1 MSQRPHQEEVYKN
14 IDGLRVPLPADHISW
29 EKEGTSILG
38 LWFLTLGGGPP
49 RIETL
54 RGASRDSAGVL
65 T

>member
-1 MSQRPHQEEVYKN
+1 MSPKGSQEERTQ
-14 IDGLRVPLPADHISW
+14 ILDGLRVPLPADHISW
-29 EKEGTSILG
+29 EKEGKSILG